1 METGRE
7 TDLPAQ
13 QARAQAPPRFP
24 QAHAYARRT
33 PGGGT
38 ATGKRPQAAV
48 GVSATASHPAEVMAK
63 ATAGSRSR
71 LVTLKTRAEF
81 QRIRKGARWATPA
94 FVLEAKERDTQ
105 TAEKV
110 KSEPRFGF
118 TVTRQVG
125 KAVERNRIRRRLK
138 AAVTS
143 VQEKHARAEF
153 DYVLIARRTALES
166 AFGALVAD
174 LATALDRVNSGA
186 KRDRRGGA
194 SRSRQDRAT

>member
-24 QAHAYARRT
+24 QAHAYGRRT

-38 ATGKRPQAAV
+38 APGKGPQASV
-48 GVSATASHPAEVMAK
+48 GVSGAGSRVAKAMAK
-63 ATAGSRSR
+63 ATAGSLSR

-94 FVLEAKERDTQ
+94 FVLEAKERGNP
-105 TAEKV
+105 AGEKV
-110 KSEPRFGF
+110 KLEPRFGF

-138 AAVTS
+138 AAVRS
-143 VQEKHARAEF
+143 VQKDHARADF
-153 DYVLIARRTALES
+153 DYVLIARRTALDS
-166 AFGALVAD
+166 AYGTLVAD
-174 LATALDRVNSGA
+174 LTTALDRVNSGA
-186 KRDRRGGA
+186 RRDRRGGTT
-194 SRSRQDRAT
+194 RNRQDRAT

>member
-24 QAHAYARRT
+24 QADADGRRT

-38 ATGKRPQAAV
+38 APRKGPQASV
-48 GVSATASHPAEVMAK
+48 GVSAAGSHVAKAMAK
-63 ATAGSRSR
+63 ATAGSLPR

-94 FVLEAKERDTQ
+94 FVLEAKERGNGGGK
-105 TAEKV
+105 AAKP
-110 KSEPRFGF
+110 EPRFGF

-138 AAVTS
+138 AAVRS
-143 VQEKHARAEF
+143 LQKDHARADY
-153 DYVLIARRTALES
+153 DYVLIARRTALDG
-166 AFGALVAD
+166 AFGTLVAD
-174 LATALDRVNSGA
+174 LATALDRVNRA
-186 KRDRRGGA
+186 TKRDRRGGA
-194 SRSRQDRAT
+194 TRNRQDRAT